1 MSSLEDETIQGH
13 ELCGQMN
20 RIEAQLARLTRIS
33 TDQTVVSSTGGSK
46 CCELCKQSSTKLGF
60 PITVCSKEDIA
71 IQTNFHDSE
80 RHKRKQSHGFHTGC
94 NLEQIVWPGT
104 LWNQPSRNKSRS
116 DSNIHR
122 LASDPHGTVSFSEST
137 ETLTL
142 ELSLPCLTSGP
153 GSSRYTSNISK
164 RRRNL
169 TNILMGDT
177 IAQRYATKASKET
190 KNPSETSDIDSDS
203 STATP
208 DRFANNK
215 ELGNRREFI
224 RSVPPIY
231 CGSSPSTTR
240 REGVAR
246 YVESSFETIYDG
258 IFSQRISSARQACN
272 SGREPNLSR
281 RLEGQYI

>member
-1 MSSLEDETIQGH
+1 
-13 ELCGQMN
+13 MN
-20 RIEAQLARLTRIS
+20 RIEAQLARLARIPA
-33 TDQTVVSSTGGSK
+33 DQPVVSSTAGNN
-46 CCELCKQSSTKLGF
+46 CCEFCKQSSTKLGF

-80 RHKRKQSHGFHTGC
+80 LHKRKQIHGFHTDC
-94 NLEQIVWPGT
+94 NLKQIVWPST
-104 LWNQPSRNKSRS
+104 LWNQSSRTKSRS
-116 DSNIHR
+116 ESNIHR
-122 LASDPHGTVSFSEST
+122 LTSDPHGTASLSEVVKNLHLQIPHSQST

-169 TNILMGDT
+169 TNILMSDT
-177 IAQRYATKASKET
+177 IVQRYASKTKKET
-190 KNPSETSDIDSDS
+190 KNSFDTSDIDSDS

-208 DRFANNK
+208 GRFANNTNP
-215 ELGNRREFI
+215 GNRREFI

-258 IFSQRISSARQACN
+258 IFSQR
-272 SGREPNLSR
+272 
-281 RLEGQYI
+281 